1 MVAQLSARTLSVIAA
16 QDSLANCPI
25 PKPHMRRRATQWLN
39 QTQCNHS
46 LPLPSPLRGALLSH
60 RAPPT
65 APPTCARV
73 CSGHA
78 AWHEA
83 CSCFDRYGPPSPRSR
98 WRCTVCSP
106 NFSGSA
112 LCRTA
117 ATSSLRCRCVGPSRA
132 SAVNQSERRRHSCWR
147 DRVGTRPSSSTTRK
161 CGAILCTSSQ
171 TSGSFCPRCLLR
183 RRVGLH
189 TISPG
194 IPRRVGYR
202 VTASRVRVPQRE
214 SWRGSPP

>member
-1 MVAQLSARTLSVIAA
+1 MILCRCL
-16 QDSLANCPI
+16 
-25 PKPHMRRRATQWLN
+25 RRRVG
-39 QTQCNHS
+39 
-46 LPLPSPLRGALLSH
+46 PFFPIVRRPLRRPHAHAFVRVMLRGTKLV
-60 RAPPT
+60 RASTDMARPLRVPDGD
-65 APPTCARV
+65 AQSVRQAFPAVRCA
-73 CSGHA
+73 
-78 AWHEA
+78 EA
-83 CSCFDRYGPPSPRSR
+83 
-98 WRCTVCSP
+98 
-106 NFSGSA
+106 
-112 LCRTA
+112 A

-183 RRVGLH
+183 DRVGLH